1 MSVCLPRQR
10 QILHISVC
18 MRWRS
23 FTLDYIRNAL
33 INWYSLTITE
43 MNRDNL
49 TDCDFK
55 SCWKSLG
62 DLDITMVAKHLW
74 SNINVA
80 TEYI

>member
-55 SCWKSLG
+55 L
-62 DLDITMVAKHLW
+62 LEITWRFRHHYGCQALV
-74 SNINVA
+74 
-80 TEYI
+80 E